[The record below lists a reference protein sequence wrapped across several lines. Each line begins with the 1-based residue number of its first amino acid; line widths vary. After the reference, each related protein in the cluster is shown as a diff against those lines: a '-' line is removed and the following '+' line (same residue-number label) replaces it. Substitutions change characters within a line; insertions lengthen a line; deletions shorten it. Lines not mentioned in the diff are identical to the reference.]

1 MMMMPTRHSRR
12 TFLDAAFIRNAK
24 SFWRTSPTPTFP
36 MSFTIGD
43 GSHCVMSRPP
53 VLSCLSRS
61 FTPTCMGLIVQYLF
75 SSLVFEVHA
84 FLSHRSLLR
93 MCFGFLGWS
102 SLTTLVVSVCR
113 LCPRMSSN
121 PLFVSVLPSGV
132 SASSLTIRALQKAFG
147 F

>member
-1 MMMMPTRHSRR
+1 MMMPTRHSQR
-12 TFLDAAFIRNAK
+12 TFLDATFIWNAK

-43 GSHCVMSRPP
+43 GIHCVTSRSP

-61 FTPTCMGLIVQYLF
+61 FTPTCTGLIVQYLF

-84 FLSHRSLLR
+84 FLSHRSLLQ
-93 MCFGFLGWS
+93 MCFRFLGWS

-113 LCPRMSSN
+113 LCPSMSLN